1 MNNNRNDARA
11 LMGTMST
18 TSYITIGDPFLELGK
33 QRPRSSYLGKNFSVK
48 PTIKGKPAMLDAMLG
63 QEYAKGKYRGWS
75 ANDKWVDRVMFKD
88 TQKRKP
94 GVGFATG
101 DWSKYDEF
109 SNTIRTNQHREQLHR
124 EEKIAKKQVERNRA
138 KMDALLQELGIDP
151 KENNGRVDLARLGL
165 KPRPQTAPVTRR
177 KKLSP
182 YEQQHA
188 HEHSDHAAYAKKAG
202 LTPTPDSAKLQ
213 RDTLN
218 PTRLGKERDYGT
230 YKRTSDL
237 IGYGPKVQAPDR
249 PEFARV
255 RTLENS
261 SFRKRGIPF
270 QAFQPSGLNSTL

>member
-1 MNNNRNDARA
+1 MNNNKNDARA

-33 QRPRSSYLGKNFSVK
+33 QRPRSSFLGKSFSVK

-63 QEYAKGKYRGWS
+63 QEYHKDKFKGWS
-75 ANDKWVDRVMFKD
+75 TNDKWVDRVMFKD

-94 GVGFATG
+94 GVGFSTG

-124 EEKIAKKQVERNRA
+124 EEKIAKKQVDMNRA
-138 KMDALLQELGIDP
+138 KVEALLKELGIDP
-151 KENNGRVDLARLGL
+151 KANNGRVDLARLGL
-165 KPRPQTAPVTRR
+165 RPKTAPVIRR
-177 KKLSP
+177 KTLTS

-188 HEHSDHAAYAKKAG
+188 HEHSDHAEYAKKAG
-202 LTPTPDSAKLQ
+202 LTSTPDNAKLQ
-213 RDTLN
+213 KDTNN
-218 PTRLGKERDYGT
+218 PTWLGYEREYGT

-249 PEFARV
+249 PEHARV
-255 RTLENS
+255 RTFENE

-270 QAFQPSGLNSTL
+270 QAMKSSGLNHIE